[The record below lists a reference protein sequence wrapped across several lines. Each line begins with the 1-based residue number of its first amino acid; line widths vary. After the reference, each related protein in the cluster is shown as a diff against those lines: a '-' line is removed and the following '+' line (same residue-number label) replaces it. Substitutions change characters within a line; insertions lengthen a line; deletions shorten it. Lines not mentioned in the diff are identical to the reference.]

1 VALTQ
6 AIAHALPAPSAPGLP
21 VFSGQTRLLVVAPH
35 PDDETIATGLLIQQV
50 KAAGGEVRIL
60 LLTAGDNN
68 PWPQRWLERRVR
80 IREAD
85 RQRWG
90 RRRSAEMLQALQQ
103 LGLPASA
110 LESMG
115 WPDMGLTACVL
126 QSGDKVVP
134 ALAAA
139 IGRFQPSLVVLP
151 SLDDRHPD
159 HGAAHVLV
167 RLALAGQVHPP
178 QLLAYLVHGHAQDVG
193 FIDIGGSLEQ
203 TVNKQEA
210 LAEHGSQ
217 MALSG
222 RRMRALAG
230 RPERY
235 SEVPSTRQ
243 ASATALP
250 WQPPIWLQP
259 RLRLS
264 VADGSETQVWRWSQ
278 APLQRDSD
286 GTYHL
291 ALSAKNHRG
300 PALCQADLRSSVFVD
315 IRSLGLVR
323 ALAQVLHR
331 QLALA

>member
-1 VALTQ
+1 
-6 AIAHALPAPSAPGLP
+6 
-21 VFSGQTRLLVVAPH
+21 
-35 PDDETIATGLLIQQV
+35 
-50 KAAGGEVRIL
+50 
-60 LLTAGDNN
+60 
-68 PWPQRWLERRVR
+68 VR
-80 IREAD
+80 IRDAD

-115 WPDMGLTACVL
+115 WPDMGLTDCVL
-126 QSGDKVVP
+126 QSGDKAVS

-139 IGRFQPSLVVLP
+139 IGRFQPNLVVLP

-167 RLALAGQVHPP
+167 RLALAGQAHPP
-178 QLLAYLVHGHAQDVG
+178 QLLAYLVHGHAQDAG

-203 TVNKQEA
+203 TVNKQVA

-235 SEVPSTRQ
+235 TGVA
-243 ASATALP
+243 ASSSFILP
-250 WQPPIWLQP
+250 WRPPVWLWP
-259 RLRLS
+259 WLRLS
-264 VADGSETQVWRWSQ
+264 LVSARGTQSWNWRD
-278 APLQRDSD
+278 APLQRDQHGGYRLLPTAEIS
-286 GTYHL
+286 GQLQFVRL
-291 ALSAKNHRG
+291 ASTLPSPWIFDHWGWCELPGNPPR
-300 PALCQADLRSSVFVD
+300 
-315 IRSLGLVR
+315 
-323 ALAQVLHR
+323 
-331 QLALA
+331 